1 MQRRDQANAITGSG
15 GWEGVVC
22 EVVLSGQ
29 SIDWS
34 GKKKWWVLES
44 QSLSEAFRG
53 RLLVASI
60 LFDGTRSDQV

>member
-1 MQRRDQANAITGSG
+1 MEIQRRDQANAITWSG

-34 GKKKWWVLES
+34 GKNELVGSRRASREL
-44 QSLSEAFRG
+44 FRG
-53 RLLVASI
+53 MAS
-60 LFDGTRSDQV
+60 LWRRFF